1 MRSLLPRLTDHLDV
15 DQIASLYAYPDA
27 GLVRANMVTSLD
39 GAVTASSRTEPISG
53 PPDKYMFGLLRA
65 LADVVVVGAGTV
77 RAEGYGPGRERT
89 EFAHLREAAEQTPAP
104 TMAVVTRSGQ
114 LDPTSSLFTEA
125 KTRTIVMTCE
135 MAATDR
141 IDALA
146 NVADIEVCGEH
157 DVNLA
162 VAHERLRARGL
173 QRVLVEGGPRLLGDV
188 VMAGL
193 LDELALSIS
202 PLVVGGE
209 AGRIVATPSL
219 ILEHMKLR
227 ALLEADDFLF
237 GLYERRRD
245 EVAA

>member
-1 MRSLLPRLTDHLDV
+1 MRSLLPQPTDPLDV
-15 DQIASLYAYPDA
+15 DQIAALYAYPSA
-27 GLVRANMVTSLD
+27 GLMRANMVTSLD
-39 GAVTASSRTEPISG
+39 GAVSANGRTKPIAG

-77 RAEGYGPGRERT
+77 RAEGYGPGRERA
-89 EFAHLREAAEQTPAP
+89 EFAHLREAAGQTPAP
-104 TMAVVTRSGQ
+104 TMTVVTRSGQ

-135 MAATDR
+135 MAAADR

-173 QRVLVEGGPRLLGDV
+173 NRILVEGGPQLLGDI
-188 VMAGL
+188 VMGGL

-219 ILEHMKLR
+219 ILEQMKLR
-227 ALLEADDFLF
+227 TLLEADDFLF
-237 GLYERRRD
+237 GLYERQTH
-245 EVAA
+245 EVAS